1 MIPIITPMTVPLLF
15 DEDEAV
21 MTCVD
26 VETGRMAVT
35 VEAGALVDAAVR
47 MVGGVC
53 V

>member
-26 VETGRMAVT
+26 VETGRTAVT
-35 VEAGALVDAAVR
+35 VEADALVDAAVR
-47 MVGGVC
+47 MVGAVC